1 MRTVGKYTIIFI
13 ISLMISMLSFG
24 VESSYLMGF
33 FADNA
38 PLLAGAIFAIFSST
52 IPILLSHIKIIT
64 ERHGIPFLS
73 TIKSIKNSVIELIIL
88 LFVVFMMSIFIKSNK
103 LDTSHL
109 CCCMDTIEY
118 VKVLISTIQI
128 AATIG
133 MIEVVRDLLSALI
146 MCMENE

>member
-1 MRTVGKYTIIFI
+1 MRTIGKYTIIFI
-13 ISLMISMLSFG
+13 ISLMISMLSFWI
-24 VESSYLMGF
+24 ESSYLVGF

-52 IPILLSHIKIIT
+52 IPVLLSHIKAIT
-64 ERHGIPFLS
+64 EKHGFSFLS
-73 TIKSIKNSVIELIIL
+73 TIKSIKDSILELIIL
-88 LFVVFMMSIFIKSNK
+88 LLIIFIMSIFIKSSKIDNI
-103 LDTSHL
+103 HQ
-109 CCCMDTIEY
+109 CCCADTVGYI
-118 VKVLISTIQI
+118 KMLLSTIQI